1 MERAAGESLHDGH
14 GDSRMNRPFP
24 VWRSMLFVPAHV
36 ERFVARAHQRGADA
50 YILDLEDSVPPTQK
64 VVARQALAAGA
75 RQVGQSG
82 GAVLVRVNHPRELLL
97 DDLDAAVLPE
107 VQALVLPKVDGAALV
122 QDVAARLDR
131 LEAARD
137 IEPTRIRLIAQIED
151 VQALPRLDQ
160 IASASPRLLGMILG
174 SEDFSASAGMEPV
187 PEALLAPNQQIVFA
201 CRRAGL
207 LPFGFPG
214 SIADFSD
221 LERFRATIRLARQL
235 GFVGA
240 FCIHPNQVGIL
251 NQEFTPSQQ
260 GIADA
265 RGILAAYEAA
275 LRSGQGATAYDGK
288 MIDPPVVLRA
298 QEVLRRAGV
307 AANPHEAG
315 GS

>member
-1 MERAAGESLHDGH
+1 VHVGN
-14 GDSRMNRPFP
+14 GDTGMSSASPI
-24 VWRSMLFVPAHV
+24 WRSMLFVPAHI
-36 ERFVARAHQRGADA
+36 ERFVARAHERGADA
-50 YILDLEDSVPPTQK
+50 CILDLEDSVPPPQK
-64 VVARQALAAGA
+64 AAARDALAAA
-75 RQVGQSG
+75 VQQVSRAGTS
-82 GAVLVRVNHPRELLL
+82 VLVRVNQPWEVLCE
-97 DDLDAAVLPE
+97 DIEAAVMPA
-107 VQALVLPKVDGAALV
+107 VQALVLPKVNDPGLV
-122 QDVAARLDR
+122 REVAARLDR
-131 LEAARD
+131 LESAQGLDAGK
-137 IEPTRIRLIAQIED
+137 IRLIAQIED
-151 VQALPRLDQ
+151 VHALPRLDQ
-160 IASASPRLLGMILG
+160 IAGSSPRLLGMILG